1 MDVSEPLVSLSP
13 STASPISSASEFLLL
28 SAATNSA
35 SAVSSESEFLSL
47 ARPMEQQ
54 PWRPD
59 SSDRFTTQTRTQN
72 SLSKNRA
79 HGNLDDRYI
88 LVGPVDLVSSGILR
102 ASVSPCFR
110 VSVVQASFVQGLAPF
125 PYDKSELRCM
135 FYRISTDGTEIR
147 LPLADAFSGP
157 SRTGCWIIGGGPS
170 LTALPTERIAAS
182 PLPKFSI
189 NLAGHGLLRPT
200 YWTAYDPTGRF
211 QKSTYLD
218 PSIMKFIPR
227 GRAMDVVP
235 GTTSKVC
242 DSPNTVFFDRDQTVG
257 FHDFLSRSTTTQTSE
272 AQASLGAITDWQ
284 DSLIQAIHIA
294 HAIGFRTLYLA
305 GCDMHV
311 APGPQWIEQ
320 AAAVGVTHS
329 PRELLRDFHQRS
341 TERGITLPE
350 DDPCGS
356 TLQYHFDESKPLAAA
371 IQTDLHYF
379 RVAQYLRLSRRALA
393 LAGMELISVTP
404 GSRLNDYFSYVSVE
418 SVLDRIATEIGE
430 PRNEPTRGLYSE
442 QLRRTPEGLG
452 PMRDFKPH
460 HWHKA
465 PRAPQATTP
474 VRPTRHERFARAA
487 AEIQDVA
494 VPIGEEG

>member
-1 MDVSEPLVSLSP
+1 MP
-13 STASPISSASEFLLL
+13 TGMSALL
-28 SAATNSA
+28 A
-35 SAVSSESEFLSL
+35 
-47 ARPMEQQ
+47 QHQ
-54 PWRPD
+54 
-59 SSDRFTTQTRTQN
+59 
-72 SLSKNRA
+72 
-79 HGNLDDRYI
+79 
-88 LVGPVDLVSSGILR
+88 
-102 ASVSPCFR
+102 
-110 VSVVQASFVQGLAPF
+110 
-125 PYDKSELRCM
+125 SELCCM
-135 FYRISTDGTEIR
+135 FYRIATDGTEIR
-147 LPLADAFSGP
+147 LPLADAYSGP

-170 LTALPTERIAAS
+170 LATLPTERIAAS

-200 YWTAYDPTGRF
+200 FWTAYDPTGRF

-218 PSIMKFIPR
+218 PSIMKFLPR

-257 FHDFLSRSTTTQTSE
+257 FHDFLSRSTTASP
-272 AQASLGAITDWQ
+272 ADPHASLGAITDWQ

-294 HAIGFRTLYLA
+294 YAIGFRSLYLA

-311 APGPQWIEQ
+311 APGLPWIEQ
-320 AAAVGVTHS
+320 AAAVGVTHT

-341 TERGITLPE
+341 TERGIPLCEAST
-350 DDPCGS
+350 S

-404 GSRLNDYFSYVSVE
+404 GSRLNDYFSYASVE

-430 PRNEPTRGLYSE
+430 PVNEPTRGLYSE
-442 QLRRTPEGLG
+442 QARRTPEGLG

-465 PRAPQATTP
+465 PRTPQATHP
-474 VRPTRHERFARAA
+474 VPPTRQQRLARAA
-487 AEIQDVA
+487 AAIPDVA
-494 VPIGEEG
+494 VPICEEG